1 MLGLT
6 LALILAGG
14 YGKRLRPLTDDR
26 PKPLVEVAGKPI
38 IVWQIEWLR
47 KHGVNDI
54 IVLAG
59 YKKEKIIEALG
70 SGSRYGVSVTYV
82 VEDEPL
88 GTGGAVRNA
97 RLALSVKEPFLVL
110 NGDIITNIDPSLLL
124 KALESSDA
132 VGAIALVQL
141 RSPYGIVEVGEG
153 GRVSSFK
160 EKPILEGYWI
170 NAGVYAFRPEV
181 GEYLP
186 EKGDLESYT
195 FPLLAKEQ
203 RLLAVT
209 FDLNRYYWRSIDT
222 YKDLEEASADIEK
235 RLVF

>member
-1 MLGLT
+1 MRSLT

-26 PKPLVEVAGKPI
+26 PKPLVEVTGKPI
-38 IVWQIEWLR
+38 ILWQIEWLK
-47 KHGVNDI
+47 KHGINDI
-54 IVLAG
+54 VVLAG
-59 YKKEKIIEALG
+59 YRKEKIIEALG
-70 SGSRYGVSVTYV
+70 SGSKYGVSVTYV

-97 RLALSVKEPFLVL
+97 RLAFASREPFLVL
-110 NGDIITNIDPSLLL
+110 NGDIITNIDPTKLL
-124 KALESSDA
+124 KALEASDA
-132 VGAIALVQL
+132 IGTIALVQL

-153 GRVSSFK
+153 GKVLSFR

-170 NAGVYAFRPEV
+170 NAGVYALKPEV
-181 GEYLP
+181 EEYLP
-186 EKGDLESYT
+186 QKGDLEAHT

-203 RLLAVT
+203 KLLAIT
-209 FDLNRYYWRSIDT
+209 FDLNSHYWRSIDT
-222 YKDLEEASADIEK
+222 YKDLEEVSADIER